1 MMLLFVLCGLAV
13 AGGLL
18 ALALWLRGGDPAA
31 EEPSAPNP
39 LAGRL
44 HVFWYGAPG
53 TASARVVRL
62 RRIQVPLALVGGP
75 LAWLF
80 TGIPLT
86 ALLAPLAAFG
96 VPWLFDTTRSDTH
109 RIERLEALSEWTQR
123 IADVLL
129 LGVGL
134 NQAIVT
140 SRRTAP
146 AALEDEIGE
155 LAARMQARWRP
166 DDALRAFADSLS
178 DATADKVLAALLLR
192 AGDSGPGLARAL
204 SDMADSVR
212 EEVRQRRAI
221 EADRAKHR
229 TTIRWLVGIITLV
242 VVVGSFNGGYTEPY
256 SSVLGQ
262 IVLAVIA
269 ALFVAV
275 IAWMRALAAHP
286 PVPRLLEADR
296 RSRTG
301 RLRRSEAEADG
312 EPGDPASG
320 AGGPGGL
327 RLSVTGL
334 AGRVP
339 GGRGSAGD
347 RSGGGPAGGPF
358 GEVR

>member
-1 MMLLFVLCGLAV
+1 MLLFALCGLAV
-13 AGGLL
+13 AGGLV
-18 ALALWLRGGDPAA
+18 ALVAWARGSEPVDEDA
-31 EEPSAPNP
+31 EARPNP
-39 LAGRL
+39 LAGRA

-53 TASARVVRL
+53 AAAPRMVRL
-62 RRIQVPLALVGGP
+62 RRIQLPLALVGGP

-86 ALLAPLAAFG
+86 ALLVPLAVFG
-96 VPWLFDTTRSDTH
+96 LPWLFDTTRPDTH

-155 LAARMQARWRP
+155 LAARLQARWRP
-166 DDALRAFADSLS
+166 EEALHAFADSLA
-178 DATADKVLAALLLR
+178 DATADKVLAALVLR
-192 AGDSGPGLARAL
+192 AGDSGPGLARTL

-229 TTIRWLVGIITLV
+229 TTIRWLVGIIVLV
-242 VVVGSFNGGYTEPY
+242 VTVGSFNTEYTRPY
-256 SSVLGQ
+256 GTFLGQ
-262 IVLAVIA
+262 LVLAVVA
-269 ALFVAV
+269 ALFVAI
-275 IAWMRALAAHP
+275 IAWMRALASHP
-286 PVPRLLEADR
+286 PVPRLLTPDR
-296 RSRTG
+296 RSRSGRRTG
-301 RLRRSEAEADG
+301 ARTPAARPAEQ
-312 EPGDPASG
+312 
-320 AGGPGGL
+320 L
-327 RLSVTGL
+327 
-334 AGRVP
+334 
-339 GGRGSAGD
+339 
-347 RSGGGPAGGPF
+347 

>member
-1 MMLLFVLCGLAV
+1 MLLFALCGLAV
-13 AGGLL
+13 AGGMV
-18 ALALWLRGGDPAA
+18 ALALWARGSEPVEEDEA
-31 EEPSAPNP
+31 ERAVNP

-53 TASARVVRL
+53 TAGHRMVRL
-62 RRIQVPLALVGGP
+62 RRVQLPLALAGAP

-86 ALLAPLAAFG
+86 ALLVPLAVFG
-96 VPWLFDTTRSDTH
+96 LPWLFDTTRPDTH

-155 LAARMQARWRP
+155 LAARLQARWRP
-166 DDALRAFADSLS
+166 EEALRAFADSLA
-178 DATADKVLAALLLR
+178 DATADKVLAALVLR
-192 AGDSGPGLARAL
+192 AGDSGPGLARTL
-204 SDMADSVR
+204 SDMADLVR

-229 TTIRWLVGIITLV
+229 TTIRWLVGIIVLV
-242 VVVGSFNGGYTEPY
+242 VTVGSFNTEYTRPY
-256 SSVLGQ
+256 GTFLGQ
-262 IVLAVIA
+262 VVLAVVA
-269 ALFVAV
+269 ALFVAI
-275 IAWMRALAAHP
+275 IAWMRALASHP
-286 PVPRLLEADR
+286 PVPRLLTPDR
-296 RSRTG
+296 RSRSGRRTSAAPTG
-301 RLRRSEAEADG
+301 PEQAEQ
-312 EPGDPASG
+312 
-320 AGGPGGL
+320 L
-327 RLSVTGL
+327 
-334 AGRVP
+334 
-339 GGRGSAGD
+339 
-347 RSGGGPAGGPF
+347 

>member
-1 MMLLFVLCGLAV
+1 MLLFVLCGLLV
-13 AGGLL
+13 AAGLV
-18 ALALWLRGGDPAA
+18 ALVAWARGSEQADDQDGGDG
-31 EEPSAPNP
+31 EERDNP
-39 LAGRL
+39 LAGRA
-44 HVFWYGAPG
+44 HVLWYGAPG
-53 TASARVVRL
+53 TAPARMVRL
-62 RRIQVPLALVGGP
+62 RRIQLPLALLGGP

-80 TGIPLT
+80 TGVPLT
-86 ALLAPLAAFG
+86 ALLAALAVFG
-96 VPWLFDTTRSDTH
+96 LPWLFDTTRSDTH

-155 LAARMQARWRP
+155 LAARLQARWRP
-166 DDALRAFADSLS
+166 EEALRAFADSLA
-178 DATADKVLAALLLR
+178 DATADKVLAALVLR

-204 SDMADSVR
+204 ADMADSVR

-242 VVVGSFNGGYTEPY
+242 VTIGAFNTDYTRPY
-256 SSVLGQ
+256 STLVGQ
-262 IVLAVIA
+262 IVLAVVA
-269 ALFVAV
+269 ALFVAI

-286 PVPRLLEADR
+286 PVPRLLVADR

-301 RLRRSEAEADG
+301 RHRPARDEAADG
-312 EPGDPASG
+312 PSEL
-320 AGGPGGL
+320 L
-327 RLSVTGL
+327 RE
-334 AGRVP
+334 AR
-339 GGRGSAGD
+339 
-347 RSGGGPAGGPF
+347 
-358 GEVR
+358 